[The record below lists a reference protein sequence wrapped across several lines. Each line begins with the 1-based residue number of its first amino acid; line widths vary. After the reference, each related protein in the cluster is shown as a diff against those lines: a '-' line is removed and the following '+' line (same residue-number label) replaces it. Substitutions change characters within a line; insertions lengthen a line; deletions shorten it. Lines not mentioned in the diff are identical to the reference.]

1 MTRLVQISK
10 FMSLMLRHEPAKF
23 GLSLDAEGFTPLA
36 DVVDALRTRFTDATA
51 ADVIAVVE
59 TNEPDKRRFTILD
72 DDIRANYGHSL
83 AERIA
88 QQAATPPAL
97 LLHGSHELALGRIL
111 VEGLV
116 PMKRQYVHM
125 TALPDLALRVGA
137 RRGKPVLVEID
148 AAQAHAAGV
157 AFYRANE
164 SFWLADSVPAQFLRR
179 RP

>member
-1 MTRLVQISK
+1 MTRLVRISK

-88 QQAATPPAL
+88 QQVAAPPAL
-97 LLHGSHELALGRIL
+97 LLHGSHETALARIL

-116 PMKRQYVHM
+116 PMRRQYVHM

-157 AFYRANE
+157 TFYRANE

>member
-1 MTRLVQISK
+1 MARLVQISK

-36 DVVDALRTRFTDATA
+36 EVVDALRTRFTDATA

-157 AFYRANE
+157 TFYRANE

>member
-1 MTRLVQISK
+1 MTRLVQMSK

-36 DVVDALRTRFTDATA
+36 DVVAALRAKFADATA

-83 AERIA
+83 AERIE
-88 QQAATPPAL
+88 QQVAEPPAL
-97 LLHGSHELALGRIL
+97 LLHGTHEHAVARIL
-111 VEGLV
+111 AEGLA

-125 TALPDLALRVGA
+125 TASPDLALRVGA
-137 RRGKPVLVEID
+137 RRGKPVLLEID
-148 AAQAHAAGV
+148 AAQAHTSGV
-157 AFYRANE
+157 VFYRAND
-164 SFWLADSVPAQFLRR
+164 SFWLADTVPARFLRH